1 LATRGVEYLSVKGVA
16 PYLSLMLVLSI
27 LNLKG
32 GVGKTTAAVNLAAAA
47 AYAGKRVLLVD
58 FDPQNSATDH
68 VLGGRANGDV
78 ASVILNEARLLEAVT
93 LLPANGVAAGSL
105 HLLASGEFRLS
116 AAEVALQARG
126 SKNRLRV
133 VLDQLRKGR
142 GGAPFDVVVI
152 DTGPGLDFL
161 WYNALYAADLVLC
174 PVELQMPA
182 LQGLRRFHEL
192 VGFAAEED
200 GLTPRVFYVPTNND
214 GRLRESRELLGVLH
228 EQFGI
233 YPEGKTLP
241 AIRYSSALSKAY
253 GQRQSIFEFDPRD
266 QAAEDCARLVHLIL
280 EMPDGK
286 ADDA

>member
-1 LATRGVEYLSVKGVA
+1 MRVISV
-16 PYLSLMLVLSI
+16 

-32 GVGKTTAAVNLAAAA
+32 GVGKTTAAVNLAAAG
-47 AYAGKRVLLVD
+47 AYAGRSVLLID

-68 VLGGRANGDV
+68 LAHSAGQGDIAEV
-78 ASVILNEARLLEAVT
+78 VHNDELLFGAITPVKTSAPGE
-93 LLPANGVAAGSL
+93 L
-105 HLLASGEFRLS
+105 HLIPSGEFRLS
-116 AAEVALQARG
+116 EAEVALQARG

-133 VLDQLRKGR
+133 ILSRLRGIKR
-142 GGAPFDVVVI
+142 SFDLVVV

-161 WYNALYAADLVLC
+161 WYNALYAADIVLC

-182 LQGLRRFHEL
+182 LQGLRRFHQL
-192 VGFAAEED
+192 VSFAAEED
-200 GLTPRVFYVPTNND
+200 GLSPEVLYVPTNND
-214 GRLRESRELLGVLH
+214 GRLRESRDLLAVLH
-228 EQFGI
+228 EQFGV

-280 EMPDGK
+280 EMPHGK
-286 ADDA
+286 ADNA

>member
-1 LATRGVEYLSVKGVA
+1 
-16 PYLSLMLVLSI
+16 MLVLSV

-47 AYAGKRVLLVD
+47 AYAGKRVLLID

-68 VLGGRANGDV
+68 VFEGDPRGDV
-78 ASVILNEARLLEAVT
+78 AAVMLNESRLLDAVT
-93 LLPANGVAAGSL
+93 RLAANGSTPGSL

-133 VLDQLRKGR
+133 VLDQLRSKRAGE
-142 GGAPFDVVVI
+142 GFDLVVV

-161 WYNALYAADLVLC
+161 WYNALYAADVVLC

-182 LQGLRRFHEL
+182 LQGLRRFHEM
-192 VGFAAEED
+192 VAFAAEED
-200 GLTPRVFYVPTNND
+200 RLDPRVYYVPTNND
-214 GRLRESRELLGVLH
+214 GRLRESRELLAVLH
-228 EQFGI
+228 EQFGV
-233 YPEGKTLP
+233 YPKGKTLP
-241 AIRYSSALSKAY
+241 SIRYSSALSKAY

-266 QAAEDCARLVHLIL
+266 QAATDCARLIHLIL

-286 ADDA
+286 ADHA

>member
-1 LATRGVEYLSVKGVA
+1 MCLDRILR
-16 PYLSLMLVLSI
+16 MLVLSV

-47 AYAGKRVLLVD
+47 AYAGKRVLLID

-68 VLGGRANGDV
+68 VFEGVPRGDV
-78 ASVILNEARLLEAVT
+78 AAVMLNESRLMDAVT
-93 LLPANGVAAGSL
+93 RLPANGSASGSL

-133 VLDQLRKGR
+133 VLDQLRSERAGE
-142 GGAPFDVVVI
+142 GFDLVVV

-182 LQGLRRFHEL
+182 LQGLRRFHEM
-192 VGFAAEED
+192 VAFAAEED
-200 GLTPRVFYVPTNND
+200 RLDPRIYYVPTNND
-214 GRLRESRELLGVLH
+214 GRLRESRDLLAVLH
-228 EQFGI
+228 EQFGV
-233 YPEGKTLP
+233 YPKGKTLP
-241 AIRYSSALSKAY
+241 SIRYSSALSKAY

-266 QAAEDCARLVHLIL
+266 QAATDCARLIHLIL

-286 ADDA
+286 ADHA

>member
-1 LATRGVEYLSVKGVA
+1 MRVV
-16 PYLSLMLVLSI
+16 SI

-32 GVGKTTAAVNLAAAA
+32 GVGKTTAAVNLAAAG
-47 AYAGKRVLLVD
+47 AYAGRAVLLVD

-68 VLGGRANGDV
+68 LFDGVPPGDIAAV
-78 ASVILNEARLLEAVT
+78 VQREARLAESVAPVGGNT
-93 LLPANGVAAGSL
+93 PGVL
-105 HLLASGEFRLS
+105 HLVASGEFQLS

-126 SKNRLRV
+126 SKNRLRI
-133 VLDQLRKGR
+133 VLDSLRKERPGY
-142 GGAPFDVVVI
+142 DLVVV

-161 WYNALYAADLVLC
+161 WYNALYAADIVLC

-192 VGFAAEED
+192 VAFAREED
-200 GLTPRVFYVPTNND
+200 GLRPTILYVPTNND
-214 GRLRESRELLGVLH
+214 GRLRESRELLSVLH
-228 EQFGI
+228 DQYGV

-266 QAAEDCARLVHLIL
+266 QAAEDCARLAHLIL
-280 EMPDGK
+280 EMPYGK
-286 ADDA
+286 TNNA